1 MPVELLVEEYTE
13 QDDYQVDVFSSMDDD
28 DIAKEFNKAKKRLNK
43 KSKQKSCVKRQKKSS
58 VLPKSVIEL
67 QSRYDEIANNEN
79 ATSKDWESFYLSI
92 EKLVMKQAYFNNFKK
107 YISKDSDLWSYLIS
121 TLMDM
126 IIPKKNIDGSRSCWY
141 INKNTNKICKGYD
154 PEKSNIGNFILN
166 RIKWIIFDYNKNRT
180 SETDSL
186 TDLDAMPIPD
196 IFEFPEIQKNIKD
209 SEQIRVIGNPI
220 EYSKNISMIMKF
232 HSMAIL

>member
-58 VLPKSVIEL
+58 VLPKSVVEL

-141 INKNTNKICKGYD
+141 INKTTNKICKGYD

>member
-58 VLPKSVIEL
+58 VLPKSVVEL

-107 YISKDSDLWSYLIS
+107 YISKDSDLGSYLIS

-220 EYSKNISMIMKF
+220 EYSKNISIIMKF

>member
-58 VLPKSVIEL
+58 VLPKSVVEL

-220 EYSKNISMIMKF
+220 EYSKNISIIMKF

>member
-79 ATSKDWESFYLSI
+79 ATTKDWESFYLSI

-107 YISKDSDLWSYLIS
+107 YISKDSDLCSYLIS

-220 EYSKNISMIMKF
+220 EYSKNISIIMKF

>member
-220 EYSKNISMIMKF
+220 EYSKNISIIMKF

>member
-58 VLPKSVIEL
+58 VLPKSVVEL

-196 IFEFPEIQKNIKD
+196 VFEFPEIQKNIKD

-220 EYSKNISMIMKF
+220 EYSKNISIIMKF